1 MKATENSR
9 GTAKNTGRTTKNLMW
24 IYSMEWRWL
33 TGAGESRRSPPFFSG
48 HDRLMQRPEL
58 VRTRRPTAAAA
69 MELERENSG
78 ERRKTSGWRF
88 NGPGYL

>member
-1 MKATENSR
+1 MNLLQICS
-9 GTAKNTGRTTKNLMW
+9 TGQ
-24 IYSMEWRWL
+24 SEL
-33 TGAGESRRSPPFFSG
+33 TGAGESRGSPPLSG
-48 HDRLMQRPEL
+48 HNRLMQQPEL
-58 VRTRRPTAAAA
+58 VKTGRPTAAAA